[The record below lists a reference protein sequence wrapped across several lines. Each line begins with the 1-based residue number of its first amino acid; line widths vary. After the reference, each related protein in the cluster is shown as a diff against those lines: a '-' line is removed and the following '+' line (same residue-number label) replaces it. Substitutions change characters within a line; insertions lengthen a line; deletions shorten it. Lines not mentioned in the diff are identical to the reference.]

1 MQQRKRISRIMKR
14 ELQNALGLQQGDEKW
29 SQWRVASRVREQP
42 LPKTQRSQN
51 RAYARTSKK
60 SKLESPVEFD
70 EARKGATM
78 LIVVETVVIV
88 LTTHS

>member
-1 MQQRKRISRIMKR
+1 M
-14 ELQNALGLQQGDEKW
+14 
-29 SQWRVASRVREQP
+29 REQP
-42 LPKTQRSQN
+42 LPKTQRSKN